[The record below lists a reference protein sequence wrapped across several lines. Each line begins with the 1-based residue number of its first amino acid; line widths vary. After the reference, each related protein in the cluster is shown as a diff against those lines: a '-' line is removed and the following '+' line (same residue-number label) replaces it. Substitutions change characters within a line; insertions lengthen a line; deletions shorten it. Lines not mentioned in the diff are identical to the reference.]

1 MGSKYYAGIC
11 IQLPWLLICSMRKV
25 QLFRNDI
32 FFIVVHFFCI
42 QTVFHNFFWHRIPDD
57 SYYFSYFIAD
67 SQKVMTPEREARIK
81 NVLDHRQPGLVVVM
95 ENVHDPH
102 NISAVMRTCDAVG
115 VQDVF
120 VLNTTIPRHKKFGKS
135 SSASAAGWLTIHQ
148 YDNTAACMNEVRTRC
163 DKIFATHL
171 GVRSYSLYELDLTQ
185 RVALVFG
192 NEHSGVTEECLGYC
206 DGNFI
211 IPQVGMVQSLN
222 ISVACAITL
231 YEAFRQ
237 RQLAGAYTGT
247 PSLPPAEWTALAEK
261 WGVYT
266 NE

>member
-1 MGSKYYAGIC
+1 
-11 IQLPWLLICSMRKV
+11 
-25 QLFRNDI
+25 
-32 FFIVVHFFCI
+32 
-42 QTVFHNFFWHRIPDD
+42 
-57 SYYFSYFIAD
+57 
-67 SQKVMTPEREARIK
+67 MTPERAAKIK
-81 NVLDHRQPGLVVVM
+81 KVLNQRQDGLIVVM

-120 VLNTTIPRHKKFGKS
+120 VLTTVMSRHEKFGKK

-148 YDNTAACMNEVRTRC
+148 YDDTAECMNAVRQKC

-171 GVRSYSLYELDLTQ
+171 GVQSHSLYDLNLTE

-192 NEHSGVTEECLGYC
+192 NEHAGVTEDCLSHC

-231 YEAFRQ
+231 YETFRQ
-237 RQLAGAYTGT
+237 RQIAGFYNGAPT
-247 PSLPPAEWTALAEK
+247 LPADDYNTLSTK
-261 WGVYT
+261 WGLYEQEKT
-266 NE
+266 E